1 MDHYKVSAKDD
12 KDKKID
18 FLRRFIKVFNRS
30 KGSFYIYP
38 TGHPMLDRAVQS
50 LYSIITEY
58 VKLSGRLTF
67 EVVERNIKFENSTFS
82 DEDPLFS
89 EFAGLLFVSGI
100 HYISCENGITRED
113 IKSLF
118 KKLVEESNHL
128 EQVSYEDISHIK
140 IKYIDYSELLWG
152 ADIAEQD
159 KKFLAYKNKLNDS
172 EVEELEKDIE
182 DFVCNEDRTFIFKSN
197 VYLLLELLKREA
209 KKEDYALIL
218 EDVEDVLKDLLILG
232 EYGLME
238 KLLLCLVEHSS
249 SKDSNF
255 MGRQELVRGVL
266 RQISNSNLVSQLI
279 FRVPII
285 DEKDLKTLASIFL
298 TNISDVCKQSEAF
311 VLTLKRPCFQILINA
326 FFQAKTLEERERF
339 IFLITQIGKPLIPE
353 LIMRLRDSSPLVVKD
368 VLLVLRRVKEGS
380 AAGEIE
386 FLFDHPDPE
395 IRAEA
400 ISLFMVLS
408 PIKDYSLLF
417 NALKDKNEMVRKV
430 ALEYID
436 SMEDGK
442 ILLQLLDA
450 FRKKAS
456 SKFFDLQCV
465 IIKRLGDIKYKQAAP
480 EIIDVLNKRY
490 MFLTKKVKNLITES
504 AISLSKIDIP
514 DAKEAI
520 EKKAKSGRRGIR
532 KICSDILGSFY
543 GR

>member
-1 MDHYKVSAKDD
+1 MEGMDHYKVSAKDD

-18 FLRRFIKVFNRS
+18 FLRRFIKIFNRCKS
-30 KGSFYIYP
+30 FFYIYP
-38 TGHPMLDRAVQS
+38 SEHPMLDKAVQD
-50 LYSIITEY
+50 LYSIITEH

-82 DEDPLFS
+82 DEDSLFS
-89 EFAGLLFVSGI
+89 EFAGLLFVRGI
-100 HYISCENGITRED
+100 HYISFENGITRED

-118 KKLVEESNHL
+118 KKLVEESNYL
-128 EQVSYEDISHIK
+128 NQVSYKDISHIK

-159 KKFLAYKNKLNDS
+159 KKFLAYKEKLKDS

-197 VYLLLELLKREA
+197 VHLLLELLKRET
-209 KKEDYALIL
+209 KKEDYALML

-232 EYGLME
+232 EYGLMKE
-238 KLLLCLVEHSS
+238 ILLCLVEHSS

-285 DEKDLKTLASIFL
+285 DEKDLKTLALIFL
-298 TNISDVCKQSEAF
+298 I
-311 VLTLKRPCFQILINA
+311 LKRPCFRMLINA

-353 LIMRLRDSSPLVVKD
+353 LIMRLRDSRPSVVKD
-368 VLLVLRRVKEGS
+368 VLLVSRRIKES
-380 AAGEIE
+380 SVAAEIE

-395 IRAEA
+395 IRAGA
-400 ISLFMVLS
+400 INLFMVLS

-417 NALKDKNEMVRKV
+417 NVLRDKNETVRKI

-436 SMEDGK
+436 SMEDGG

-450 FRKKAS
+450 FRKKTS

-465 IIKRLGDIKYKQAAP
+465 IIKRLGDIKYKQAAL

-490 MFLTKKVKNLITES
+490 MFLTKKVKDLITES
-504 AISLSKIDIP
+504 AISLSKIDTP

-532 KICSDILGSFY
+532 KICSDILGSF
-543 GR
+543 

>member
-1 MDHYKVSAKDD
+1 MDRYKVSAEDD
-12 KDKKID
+12 KDKKVD
-18 FLRRFIKVFNRS
+18 FLGRFIKVFNRS
-30 KGSFYIYP
+30 KNSFYVYP
-38 TGHPMLDRAVQS
+38 PDHPMLDKAVQDLS
-50 LYSIITEY
+50 NIITEY

-67 EVVERNIKFENSTFS
+67 EIVERNVKFENSTFS
-82 DEDPLFS
+82 DENSLFS
-89 EFAGLLFVSGI
+89 EFAGLLFVRGI
-100 HYISCENGITRED
+100 HHISFENGMTKED

-128 EQVSYEDISHIK
+128 EQISYKDIPHIK

-152 ADIAEQD
+152 DDITEQD
-159 KKFLAYKNKLNDS
+159 KKFLAYKKGLKDS
-172 EVEELEKDIE
+172 EVEELERDIE
-182 DFVCNEDRTFIFKSN
+182 DFVRNEDRTFIFKSN
-197 VYLLLELLKREA
+197 VYLLLELLKRET
-209 KKEDYALIL
+209 KKEDYALML
-218 EDVEDVLKDLLILG
+218 EGVEDILKDLLILG

-238 KLLLCLVEHSS
+238 ELLLCLVEHSS

-255 MGRQELVRGVL
+255 MGRQELDRGVL

-279 FRVPII
+279 FRVPIV
-285 DEKDLKTLASIFL
+285 DKKDLKTLASIFL
-298 TNISDVCKQSEAF
+298 T
-311 VLTLKRPCFQILINA
+311 LKRPCFRMLINA
-326 FFQAKTLEERERF
+326 FFQAKTLEKKKRF

-353 LIMRLRDSSPLVVKD
+353 LITRLRDSSPLVVKD
-368 VLLVLRRVKEGS
+368 VLLVLRRVEEGS

-408 PIKDYSLLF
+408 PTRDYSLLF
-417 NALKDKNEMVRKV
+417 NALKDKNEMVRKT

-436 SMEDGK
+436 SMKDGK
-442 ILLQLLDA
+442 ILLQLLGA

-465 IIKRLGDIKYKQAAP
+465 IIKRLGDIKYKQAAA

-504 AISLSKIDIP
+504 AIALSKIDTP

-520 EKKAKSGRRGIR
+520 EKKAKSGRKGIR
-532 KICSDILGSFY
+532 KICSDILGSF
-543 GR
+543 